1 MRNKDIVA
9 QVLELYPRIFH
20 ACHSRHVRDPKT
32 RETISAHQARILDH
46 LDDAEPTSLMGL
58 ARHMGV
64 SASTM
69 SLTVERLVRR
79 GYVTRSRDAGDRRVL
94 NLTLTTAGAR
104 LRDAQS
110 VLDPARV
117 NSMILKLSPEDRQ
130 DAVRGLALLAR
141 AASEEMHN
149 RSSKTARP
157 RKQETRGSAAGS
169 LRRRKKQ

>member
-1 MRNKDIVA
+1 MT

-32 RETISAHQARILDH
+32 REVISANQARVLDH

-69 SLTVERLVRR
+69 SLSVDRLVRR
-79 GYVTRSRDAGDRRVL
+79 GYVTRSRDAADRRVV
-94 NLTLTTAGAR
+94 NLRLTGDGAR

-110 VLDPARV
+110 VLDPKRV
-117 NSMILKLSPEDRQ
+117 KTMILKLSPADREF
-130 DAVRGLALLAR
+130 AVRGLALLAQ
-141 AASEEMHN
+141 AASEEMHT
-149 RSSKTARP
+149 RSSKTARS
-157 RKQETRGSAAGS
+157 RKQTTANPE
-169 LRRRKKQ
+169 RRNKT

>member
-20 ACHSRHVRDPKT
+20 ACHSTHVRDPKT
-32 RETISAHQARILDH
+32 LETISAHQARVLDH

-79 GYVTRSRDAGDRRVL
+79 GYVTRSRDAGDRRVV
-94 NLTLTTAGAR
+94 NLTLTVAGAR

-110 VLDPARV
+110 VLDPTRV
-117 NSMILKLSPEDRQ
+117 TSMILKLSPEDRQ

-149 RSSKTARP
+149 RSSKTARS
-157 RKQETRGSAAGS
+157 RKQETRGSAGS
-169 LRRRKKQ
+169 PPRRKKQ

>member
-1 MRNKDIVA
+1 MRNKEIVDRI
-9 QVLELYPRIFH
+9 LELYPRVFH

-32 RETISAHQARILDH
+32 REAVSTNQTRVLDH

-69 SLTVERLVRR
+69 SLTVDRLVRR
-79 GYVTRSRDAGDRRVL
+79 GYVTRSRDAADRRVV
-94 NLTLTTAGAR
+94 NMRLTAAGTR

-110 VLDPARV
+110 VLDPKRV
-117 NSMILKLSPEDRQ
+117 MAMILKLPPDDRE

-141 AASEEMHN
+141 AAGEEMHT
-149 RSSKTARP
+149 RSAKTSGS
-157 RKQETRGSAAGS
+157 RKQQPGGSGG
-169 LRRRKKQ
+169 RRSKR

>member
-1 MRNKDIVA
+1 M
-9 QVLELYPRIFH
+9 LESYPRIFH

-32 RETISAHQARILDH
+32 REAVSTNQARVLDH
-46 LDDAEPTSLMGL
+46 LDDVEPTSLLGI

-69 SLTVERLVRR
+69 SLTVDRLVRR
-79 GYVTRSRDAGDRRVL
+79 GYVTRSRDAADRRVV
-94 NLTLTTAGAR
+94 NLRLTDAGAR

-117 NSMILKLSPEDRQ
+117 KTMILRLSKEDRD

-141 AASEEMHN
+141 AASEEMHD
-149 RSSKTARP
+149 RSSKTTGS
-157 RKQETRGSAAGS
+157 RKQRTGVP
-169 LRRRKKQ
+169 Q

>member
-1 MRNKDIVA
+1 MRNKEIVDR
-9 QVLELYPRIFH
+9 VLELYPRIFH

-32 RETISAHQARILDH
+32 REAVSTNQARVLDH
-46 LDDAEPTSLMGL
+46 LDDAEPASLMCV

-79 GYVTRSRDAGDRRVL
+79 GYVTRSRDAVDRRVA
-94 NLTLTTAGAR
+94 NLRLTTAGAR

-110 VLDPARV
+110 VLDPLRV
-117 NSMILKLSPEDRQ
+117 KTMILRLSPAERQ

-141 AASEEMHN
+141 AASEEMHT
-149 RSSKTARP
+149 RSSKTAGS
-157 RKQETRGSAAGS
+157 RKQQPGGPHG
-169 LRRRKKQ
+169 RRKK

>member
-1 MRNKDIVA
+1 MRNREIVDR
-9 QVLELYPRIFH
+9 VLDLYPRIFH
-20 ACHSRHVRDPKT
+20 ACHSRHVQDPKT
-32 RETISAHQARILDH
+32 REAVSAHQARVLDH
-46 LDDAEPTSLMGL
+46 LDDVEPTSLMGL

-79 GYVTRSRDAGDRRVL
+79 GYVTRSRDAADRRVVSL
-94 NLTLTTAGAR
+94 RLTAAGAR

-117 NSMILKLSPEDRQ
+117 KVMVMRLSLEERQ
-130 DAVRGLALLAR
+130 EAVGGLALLAR
-141 AASEEMHN
+141 AASEEMHS

-157 RKQETRGSAAGS
+157 RKQHPGGRG
-169 LRRRKKQ
+169 RRSKK